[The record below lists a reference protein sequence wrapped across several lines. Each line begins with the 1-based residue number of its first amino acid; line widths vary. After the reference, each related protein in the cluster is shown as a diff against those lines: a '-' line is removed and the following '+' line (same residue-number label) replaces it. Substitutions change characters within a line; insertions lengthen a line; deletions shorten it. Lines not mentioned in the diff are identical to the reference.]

1 MKLTLG
7 ISPCPNDT
15 FIFDALLNNKIDSE
29 GLEFEY
35 ILEDVETLNKMAQS
49 ATLDV
54 SKVSYGAVTQLIPNY
69 YILDAGG
76 ALGKGVGPLLISNK
90 MLALDAAETNGISV
104 ILPGINT
111 TAHLLFS
118 MAFPHIKNKSF
129 LPFNEIEDA
138 VLSGKSDMGVIIH
151 ENRFTYA
158 SKGLFKLADLGD
170 LWESKTNLPIPL
182 GGILSRRKFDNSLN
196 QKINRVIRR
205 SLSFAFENIKTLPA
219 FVKDNAQEMNE
230 DVMRKHINLYVNEFS
245 LGLGIAGKSAVVKLL
260 EASSEMLQKRSFS
273 AKEIFIDQSI

>member
-1 MKLTLG
+1 VLFR
-7 ISPCPNDT
+7 S
-15 FIFDALLNNKIDSE
+15 
-29 GLEFEY
+29 
-35 ILEDVETLNKMAQS
+35 
-49 ATLDV
+49 
-54 SKVSYGAVTQLIPNY
+54 
-69 YILDAGG
+69 

-90 MLALDAAETNGISV
+90 ILALDAAENNDFSV

-111 TAHLLFS
+111 TAHLLFII
-118 MAFPHIKNKSF
+118 AFPHIKNKSF

-138 VLSGKSDMGVIIH
+138 VLSGKADMGVIIH

-182 GGILSRRKFDNSLN
+182 GGILSRRKFDIALN

-205 SLSFAFENIKTLPA
+205 SLSFAFENTETLPA
-219 FVKDNAQEMNE
+219 FVTENAQEMNE

-245 LGLGIAGKSAVVKLL
+245 LGLGTAGKSAVVKLL
-260 EASSEMLQKRSFS
+260 EASSEMLHGSSFS
-273 AKEIFIDQSI
+273 AKEIFID